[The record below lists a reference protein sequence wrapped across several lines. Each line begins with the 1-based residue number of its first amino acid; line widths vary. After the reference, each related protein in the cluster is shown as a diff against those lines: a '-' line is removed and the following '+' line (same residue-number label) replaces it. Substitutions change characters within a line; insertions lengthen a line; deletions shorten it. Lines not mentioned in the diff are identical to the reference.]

1 MIVLY
6 SQISVTFS
14 FYVLSWV
21 SFVQYVYTLLV
32 TKLACLLEN
41 ESFCQ
46 WDSLF
51 LTLVVSYVSVSDLL
65 FTRQKIHVV
74 ALLLFLPM
82 CVLLYWLKFTL
93 FRKYGQ
99 EISETMLNGVIIEC
113 KFWEESATI
122 FSVVQSGQM
131 VYPCSKKVILQTRE
145 VRN

>member
-1 MIVLY
+1 MY
-6 SQISVTFS
+6 SQISVAFS

-21 SFVQYVYTLLV
+21 SFVQYLYTLSV
-32 TKLACLLEN
+32 TKLACLLES

-46 WDSLF
+46 RDSLF
-51 LTLVVSYVSVSDLL
+51 LTLIVSYVSVSDQL
-65 FTRQKIHVV
+65 FTRLKIHVV
-74 ALLLFLPM
+74 ALLLPL
-82 CVLLYWLKFTL
+82 CVMLYWLKFTL

-131 VYPCSKKVILQTRE
+131 VYPCSKKVILQMRQ
-145 VRN
+145 VCN